1 MFIHP
6 AQRSK
11 VILFCLCLYPSGPHL
26 ETLPPSPLRYSATEH
41 PFFIIIKKS
50 HSWVVWR
57 SRWWDFG
64 FGLMMM
70 MMMMM
75 GHVDLYV
82 LMYDDVPVSERG
94 AEEGGQREGRS

>member
-1 MFIHP
+1 
-6 AQRSK
+6 
-11 VILFCLCLYPSGPHL
+11 
-26 ETLPPSPLRYSATEH
+26 
-41 PFFIIIKKS
+41 
-50 HSWVVWR
+50 
-57 SRWWDFG
+57 
-64 FGLMMM
+64 MMM